1 MTLTVRDRD
10 GATVKTVSTSFG
22 ATFFRQFGSS
32 VLLDGYALAG
42 GETITVQITA
52 GSAFVYGSTTDNT
65 TQDPSVQFARKI
77 E

>member
-1 MTLTVRDRD
+1 VI
-10 GATVKTVSTSFG
+10 
-22 ATFFRQFGSS
+22 
-32 VLLDGYALAG
+32 LDGYLLAG

-65 TQDPSVQFARKI
+65 TQDQSVQFARKV